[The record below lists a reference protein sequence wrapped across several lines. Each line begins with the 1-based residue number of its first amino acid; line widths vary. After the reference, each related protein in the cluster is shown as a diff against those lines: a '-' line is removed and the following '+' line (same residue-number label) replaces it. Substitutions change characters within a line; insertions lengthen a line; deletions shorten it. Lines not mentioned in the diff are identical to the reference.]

1 MLPSNIITVNVI
13 SSNVSEELETH
24 NNETVFTPS
33 ALQWEGLTELYK
45 YWRWLTLPAGKMRLA
60 GADAW
65 SNIQPHPASPAE
77 REDKPFSSKAAEL
90 GHGACIPHAYR
101 ELLLPPS
108 RPRTPRAGS
117 GWFADGHPVPG
128 TWDPAE
134 GEGQRCCLCLQ

>member
-1 MLPSNIITVNVI
+1 
-13 SSNVSEELETH
+13 
-24 NNETVFTPS
+24 
-33 ALQWEGLTELYK
+33 
-45 YWRWLTLPAGKMRLA
+45 MRLA

-108 RPRTPRAGS
+108 HHLPAVDGLQMDTLYLAHGILQKERDSDAARAS
-117 GWFADGHPVPG
+117 SNVLLVG
-128 TWDPAE
+128 T
-134 GEGQRCCLCLQ
+134 